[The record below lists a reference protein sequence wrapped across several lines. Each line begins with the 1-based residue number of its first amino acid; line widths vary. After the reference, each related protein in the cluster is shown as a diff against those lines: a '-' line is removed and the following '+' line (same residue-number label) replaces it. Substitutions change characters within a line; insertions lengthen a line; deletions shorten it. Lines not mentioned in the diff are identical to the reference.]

1 MTGKEKQISKS
12 KAWVSYSLALEP
24 ELKEAAQRAAFDAGL
39 SFNAW
44 IKQAMRDRLER
55 EAADDN

>member
-1 MTGKEKQISKS
+1 MTEAQKRISKS

-24 ELKEAAQRAAFDAGL
+24 ELKEAAQRAAFEAGL

-44 IKQAMRDRLER
+44 IKQAMNEKLGR
-55 EAADDN
+55 EAEKP